1 MIPKLA
7 LSFLAAAALVGPV
20 RAEIAPSFD
29 CAKAQTPVENAICA
43 DEALAEEDH
52 AIAVA
57 FQSLMER
64 SDAELADAVR
74 SDQRTFIA
82 VRDEA
87 FELGH
92 IAEEQR
98 QQGLLDRMQYRA
110 EFLNWINTAPPD
122 GLEGSWRNELGMV
135 TISRNAH
142 GFVLKGDAA
151 DQVIGSWLCS
161 VEGSLVAADDGTASM
176 ATDEGQVRLVRH
188 AGYLEFFDA
197 RPDATQGYCGLGGAM
212 AGAYFYVGA
221 TDD

>member
-1 MIPKLA
+1 MIPKIA

-57 FQSLMER
+57 FKSLIER
-64 SDAELADAVR
+64 SDVALADAIR

-87 FELGH
+87 FGLGH
-92 IAEEQR
+92 IAAEQR
-98 QQGLLDRMQYRA
+98 QEGLLDRMQYRA
-110 EFLNWINTAPPD
+110 EFLNWINVAPP
-122 GLEGSWRNELGMV
+122 EGMVGTWRNELGMV
-135 TISRNAH
+135 TISRTAH
-142 GFVLKGDAA
+142 GLMLKADAA

-161 VEGSLVAADDGTASM
+161 VEGSLVPADDGTATL
-176 ATDEGQVRLVRH
+176 ATDEGEVRIARQ

-197 RPDATQGYCGLGGAM
+197 RPDATQSYCGHGGSM

-221 TDD
+221 ADD

>member
-1 MIPKLA
+1 MIPKIA

-57 FQSLMER
+57 FKSLIER
-64 SDAELADAVR
+64 SDAALADAIR

-87 FELGH
+87 FGLGH

-98 QQGLLDRMQYRA
+98 QEGLLDRMQYRA
-110 EFLNWINTAPPD
+110 EFLNWINVAPP
-122 GLEGSWRNELGMV
+122 EGMVGTWRNELGMV
-135 TISRNAH
+135 TISRTAH
-142 GFVLKGDAA
+142 ELVLKADAA

-161 VEGSLVAADDGTASM
+161 VEGSLVPADDGAATL
-176 ATDEGQVRLVRH
+176 ATDEGQVRIARQ

-197 RPDATQGYCGLGGAM
+197 RPDATQSYCGHGGSM

-221 TDD
+221 ADD